1 MLSDYFGKAILPE
14 IVDETK
20 SAIGTAQTSDD
31 QTPLQSFAWGIGA
44 VVSALLR
51 HDFQIVALL
60 ELPDP
65 DLFRGLGDAADC
77 VPAVYRL
84 MAKWN

>member
-1 MLSDYFGKAILPE
+1 
-14 IVDETK
+14 
-20 SAIGTAQTSDD
+20 
-31 QTPLQSFAWGIGA
+31 

-51 HDFQIVALL
+51 HEFQIVALL

-65 DLFRGLGDAADC
+65 DMFRGLGDAANC

-84 MAKWN
+84 MGKRG